1 MATRGQRHA
10 RIHQWERDT
19 DAYQSLCCEARALLV
34 EFRLLYAG
42 RENRIY
48 LSTRE
53 IMRRLDVGRC
63 KAEKARDEL
72 LDRGFVRLLKPG
84 TFSQKTRNAS
94 EYALTNEA
102 ITLRDCNNAP
112 KESMTCTP
120 KNNSVFSFTSVGAA
134 HHTTTHNSG
143 SVWRPSRLPTIEKLP
158 HEHFMLMR
166 WLHAQTESQTQCP
179 DASLR
184 PMRRMW
190 TMWRLYA
197 GSARN
202 HAYTRR
208 GGA

>member
-1 MATRGQRHA
+1 M
-10 RIHQWERDT
+10 
-19 DAYQSLCCEARALLV
+19 V

-102 ITLRDCNNAP
+102 ITQRDGNNAP
-112 KESMTCTP
+112 KDYMTWTP
-120 KNNSVFSFTSVGAA
+120 KKYTVLTINTVGAA
-134 HHTTTHNSG
+134 HQHREHHEELEKQPHGAAHQHRERTFPPSHGAAHQHTG
-143 SVWRPSRLPTIEKLP
+143 SLPGGTGEARTASKAV
-158 HEHFMLMR
+158 E
-166 WLHAQTESQTQCP
+166 WLKTGLFLDDDSQFRFCLATV
-179 DASLR
+179 AL
-184 PMRRMW
+184 
-190 TMWRLYA
+190 
-197 GSARN
+197 
-202 HAYTRR
+202 AYHREI
-208 GGA
+208 AA